1 MKVRYSR
8 EREFGAAPWKEMKIN
23 CAISSRRGIGLSH
36 LRTTGLA
43 FSTAGEGFDATAVLE
58 AALRGTAALS
68 DAAPQVRV
76 NARITVIERSRGNAT
91 ISVSQIY
98 RPDAVMPVPRR
109 VPFCEP
115 GGFLAGRFTRR
126 RTARTRWA
134 GSFALLETT
143 ASAPV
148 FSS

>member
-36 LRTTGLA
+36 LRTVGLA
-43 FSTAGEGFDATAVLE
+43 FNTAGDGFEATAVLAEGDPLRE
-58 AALRGTAALS
+58 ALALGVAA
-68 DAAPQVRV
+68 AHIMVT
-76 NARITVIERSRGNAT
+76 ARIAVIERSRGNAT
-91 ISVSQIY
+91 LLVSQIY
-98 RPDAVMPVPRR
+98 RPDAVTRVPRR
-109 VPFCEP
+109 APFCDP

-134 GSFALLETT
+134 GSFAL
-143 ASAPV
+143 
-148 FSS
+148 F